1 MVRRFLVAAVVVG
14 APVAPTGAS
23 ASESTMALAPVPAR
37 GEPRAFGP
45 GEEEL
50 ADMLAGVDASCR
62 RDAERALR
70 GGRAGSEC
78 TRAAMRAGRKRLRR
92 TPTRFG
98 VVLHRRVDL
107 VGARLV
113 VALASGCREWP
124 TSTRSRVLAE
134 FDAVAAGC
142 RLRPYR
148 GSLALVVVGADG
160 RRAEA
165 MRVHADREGVVRF
178 RFADVDMAARDR
190 GLGGLDAWTS
200 LTAGHDG
207 WAGRF
212 DLERLRGLLADWHLS
227 WVRRGRGSPALFALR
242 HEAHPRSQVAIDL
255 AVEANLARQ
264 QRDFA
269 SVERGTLPPATFLD
283 RYVWSPMRHSVEA
296 MLAELR
302 RVGAAGSPTRPR
314 TRPTASS
321 P

>member
-1 MVRRFLVAAVVVG
+1 MLRPLLVAAVVVG
-14 APVAPTGAS
+14 APVAPSGAS
-23 ASESTMALAPVPAR
+23 ASEARTAVVEPVPVR
-37 GEPRAFGP
+37 GEPRAFAPGP
-45 GEEEL
+45 DEL
-50 ADMLAGVDASCR
+50 ATMLAGVDASCR
-62 RDAERALR
+62 AGAERIFR
-70 GGRAGSEC
+70 GGRASTEC
-78 TRAAMRAGRKRLRR
+78 TRETLQAGRRRLRR

-113 VALASGCREWP
+113 VALATGCREWP
-124 TSTRSRVLAE
+124 TSARSRVLAE

-148 GSLALVVVGADG
+148 GPLALVVVGADG

-178 RFADVDMAARDR
+178 RFADVDMAVRDR
-190 GLGGLDAWTS
+190 GLGALDDWTA

-212 DLERLRGLLADWHLS
+212 DLDRLRGLLADWHLS

-242 HEAHPRSQVAIDL
+242 HGEHPRSQLAIDL

-302 RVGAAGSPTRPR
+302 RAGAGGQGRPR